1 MIRDHWEF
9 VRVTIGATMQDFP
22 HHYAVMAA
30 GTPDGDVQLNAVAL
44 PSLRSAPPL
53 EFDGPGTRWS
63 PETLL
68 VGVVGDCLILTFR
81 AMARASKLAWI
92 SLECQ
97 VCGTLD
103 RSAQTTLFTGF
114 DIHAL
119 LTVSSTS
126 DAERARR
133 LMEKAERGCLITNS
147 LKAHVRLTVD
157 VEAVDQGA
165 AVVRENRTEH
175 SAEPG
180 PSRLGSLMPTESRQD
195 SH

>member
-1 MIRDHWEF
+1 MIREFSWEF
-9 VRVTIGATMQDFP
+9 VCVATGATMQDFP
-22 HHYAVMAA
+22 HHYAVTAA
-30 GTPDGDVQLNAVAL
+30 GTPDGDVHLSAMAL

-97 VCGTLD
+97 VRGTLD

-114 DIHAL
+114 DVHAL
-119 LTVSSTS
+119 LTVPPTS
-126 DAERARR
+126 DPERARR
-133 LMEKAERGCLITNS
+133 VLEKAERGCLITNS
-147 LKAHVRLTVD
+147 LKADVRVTVD
-157 VEAVDQGA
+157 VEAVDQGP
-165 AVVRENRTEH
+165 AVVHESRPEH
-175 SAEPG
+175 SAE
-180 PSRLGSLMPTESRQD
+180 STCV
-195 SH
+195 